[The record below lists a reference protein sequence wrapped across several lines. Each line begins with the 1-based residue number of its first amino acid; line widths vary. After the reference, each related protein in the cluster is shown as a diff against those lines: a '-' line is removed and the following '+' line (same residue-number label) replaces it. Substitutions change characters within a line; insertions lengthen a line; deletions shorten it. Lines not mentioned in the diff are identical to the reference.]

1 MSERIDQF
9 CESLRVKL
17 THIDENLQG
26 LKAKIDTEAK
36 DADQVVRTHLASVKK
51 RIEQGRAKAT
61 AAQNDMKKW
70 LDERKATTDEKVA
83 EWKAKL
89 DQAKLRSRAD
99 SAKLYASA
107 AALMASAAIDEA
119 EQAALEAWLARKD
132 AESAKQTKAA

>member
-1 MSERIDQF
+1 MHMQPVVIECSGLNHHTSHPTRGVCAMSERIDQF

-70 LDERKATTDEKVA
+70 LDERKATTDE
-83 EWKAKL
+83 
-89 DQAKLRSRAD
+89 
-99 SAKLYASA
+99 
-107 AALMASAAIDEA
+107 
-119 EQAALEAWLARKD
+119 
-132 AESAKQTKAA
+132 